1 MTNSVLKKNLCV
13 KGTVTVMPET
23 NKKVKR
29 DVTLIFSRGFNGFTW
44 LKWNIVNDYRQILIE
59 VKKHV
64 KKTGK
69 PFTMS
74 IDKPFDAYRDLLIEQ
89 GIGKNKAFEEVL
101 EIKKRFH
108 EVDKMHLH
116 TNTGKAKFNDVSE
129 HFSDAEIEQIFSE
142 ISKT

>member
-1 MTNSVLKKNLCV
+1 MTEEIIKKHLV
-13 KGTVTVMPET
+13 AKGTVTVMPET

-29 DVTLIFSRGFNGFTW
+29 DVNLIFSRGLNGFTW

-89 GIGKNKAFEEVL
+89 GMGKNKAFEEVL
-101 EIKKRFH
+101 EMKKRFY
-108 EVDKMHLH
+108 EVNYMHLH
-116 TNTGKAKFNDVSE
+116 TKTGKAKFNAVKTYFNKE
-129 HFSDAEIEQIFSE
+129 EIQQIFSE
-142 ISKT
+142 I